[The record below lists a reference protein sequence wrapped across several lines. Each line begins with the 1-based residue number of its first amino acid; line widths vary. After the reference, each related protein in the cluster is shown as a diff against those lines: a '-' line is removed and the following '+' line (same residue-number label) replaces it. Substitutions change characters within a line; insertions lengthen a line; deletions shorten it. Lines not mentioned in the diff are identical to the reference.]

1 MAKLRISIINIHGL
15 LKGSGLEIGRDA
27 DNGGQTKYVFEL
39 AEFLSQNNDVEH
51 VDLFTRLIDDSALS
65 SEYAVPVESVNEKF
79 SIRRIPFLGKKYKPK
94 EQLWEGLD
102 TFVNGV
108 VQHIK
113 FYNVFPNW
121 IHSHYG
127 DAGYAAAELSAILNI
142 PFAHTGHSLGYYKK
156 IKLIEGG
163 MSDEELEKKF
173 KFSKRINLL
182 ILRFQN

>member
-142 PFAHTGHSLGYYKK
+142 PFAHTVQIPVILTTQFQ
-156 IKLIEGG
+156 
-163 MSDEELEKKF
+163 F
-173 KFSKRINLL
+173 KVTT
-182 ILRFQN
+182 